1 MPQIPEYIRATSMVF
16 CIIIMCLGVI
26 GNIMVPIV
34 ILKTKDMRNSTNI
47 FLTNLSIA
55 DLLVLLVC
63 TPTVLVEVNSPPEVW
78 VLGEEMC
85 KAVPFV
91 ELTVAHASVLTI
103 LAISFE
109 RYYAICEP
117 LKAGYVCTKARALMI
132 CLAAWTVAAILT
144 SPILLFAEYSV
155 EEYPDGSRAPVCL
168 TKASNVWTVTFFL
181 MTISLFFLLPL
192 VILVVLYAIIA
203 KNLIASN
210 NSRIKI
216 RLSKPE
222 LSYKARKQVVLML
235 GAVVLA
241 FFTCLLPF
249 RMLTLW
255 IIMVSEET
263 FQKLGV
269 EKYYNLLYFSR
280 IMLYLNSAVNPILYN
295 LMSSKF
301 RKGFLRLCR
310 CTRLWGHPLRRRG
323 GKVRGRSATFT
334 TTTTSS
340 YLASSSIRKSSEK
353 YTLSLDDLRFQQLPL
368 CPNGIP
374 LATADSGAPRGKDAS
389 SIVVAVSDD
398 DEEPFQLS
406 RFYRMNLLRQY
417 STPLLPCYGD
427 RGASLPSTTEPSSGI
442 NSNKSVES
450 AVKRQFN
457 VTFKE
462 SERRKNNN
470 NDSPTGNG
478 EVILVEPGSAWGNLF
493 NPWKLKFIRQPTT
506 TTMPQEQR
514 PYDSRVAN
522 DKTAAA
528 IIGVDRRG
536 LLAMGPRT
544 KKQMSLDESLL
555 TAHGKHCSVES
566 GSGTNDV

>member
-117 LKAGYVCTKARALMI
+117 LKAGYVCTKARALVI

-144 SPILLFAEYSV
+144 SPILFFAEYSV
-155 EEYPDGSRAPVCL
+155 EEYPDGSRAAVCL
-168 TKASNVWTVTFFL
+168 TKASNIWTVTFFL
-181 MTISLFFLLPL
+181 MTISLFFILPL
-192 VILVVLYAIIA
+192 IILIVLYAIIA

-210 NSRIKI
+210 NSRMKI

-255 IIMVSEET
+255 IISVSEET
-263 FQKLGV
+263 FQKLAV

-301 RKGFLRLCR
+301 RKGFLRLCQ
-310 CTRLWGHPLRRRG
+310 CSHLWHRTGRRG
-323 GKVRGRSATFT
+323 GKPRGRSATFT

-340 YLASSSIRKSSEK
+340 YLTNSSTRKSSEK
-353 YTLSLDDLRFQQLPL
+353 YTLSLDDLRFQRLQKVHS
-368 CPNGIP
+368 NGHP
-374 LATADSGAPRGKDAS
+374 VELGSTAKVSSTRTTAS
-389 SIVVAVSDD
+389 D

-406 RFYRMNLLRQY
+406 RFYRINLLRQY
-417 STPLLPCYGD
+417 STPLLP
-427 RGASLPSTTEPSSGI
+427 TGI
-442 NSNKSVES
+442 NNNKSVED
-450 AVKRQFN
+450 AVKRNEFN
-457 VTFKE
+457 ATLKE
-462 SERRKNNN
+462 AEGKSGKQTDGGDQSSAAVVVIIAVGEQPVRSNNPP
-470 NDSPTGNG
+470 S
-478 EVILVEPGSAWGNLF
+478 
-493 NPWKLKFIRQPTT
+493 PWKLKFSSRQLQQQPQNRAAPSSTT
-506 TTMPQEQR
+506 TF
-514 PYDSRVAN
+514 
-522 DKTAAA
+522 
-528 IIGVDRRG
+528 
-536 LLAMGPRT
+536 
-544 KKQMSLDESLL
+544 KQMSLDESLL
-555 TAHGKHCSVES
+555 GREKFCPLVGDASRQLD
-566 GSGTNDV
+566 N

>member
-117 LKAGYVCTKARALMI
+117 LKAGYVCTKARALII

-155 EEYPDGSRAPVCL
+155 EQYPDGSRAAVCL
-168 TKASNVWTVTFFL
+168 TKASNVWTMTFFL
-181 MTISLFFLLPL
+181 MTISLFFMLPL
-192 VILVVLYAIIA
+192 IILVVLYAIIA

-210 NSRIKI
+210 NSRMKI

-340 YLASSSIRKSSEK
+340 YLTSSSIRKSSEK
-353 YTLSLDDLRFQQLPL
+353 YTLSLDDLRFQQLPAS
-368 CPNGIP
+368 NGLLRAANGDGSAKP
-374 LATADSGAPRGKDAS
+374 PVSGGGRDAS
-389 SIVVAVSDD
+389 SNVVVVVSD

-417 STPLLPCYGD
+417 STPLLACYGD
-427 RGASLPSTTEPSSGI
+427 GSGDRGRTLLPSTGTTGI
-442 NSNKSVES
+442 NNNKSVES
-450 AVKRQFN
+450 AVKRQYN
-457 VTFKE
+457 VTFGE
-462 SERRKNNN
+462 TERDNN
-470 NDSPTGNG
+470 GLVAAANG
-478 EVILVEPGSAWGNLF
+478 GVVLEPARSNPFNL
-493 NPWKLKFIRQPTT
+493 WKLKFIWQQPQPEHRQHSHVAHGGGRVVPNAS
-506 TTMPQEQR
+506 R
-514 PYDSRVAN
+514 P
-522 DKTAAA
+522 
-528 IIGVDRRG
+528 
-536 LLAMGPRT
+536 M
-544 KKQMSLDESLL
+544 KQMSLDESWLA
-555 TAHGKHCSVES
+555 TRGENRCMVRGGV
-566 GSGTNDV
+566 GSDDV